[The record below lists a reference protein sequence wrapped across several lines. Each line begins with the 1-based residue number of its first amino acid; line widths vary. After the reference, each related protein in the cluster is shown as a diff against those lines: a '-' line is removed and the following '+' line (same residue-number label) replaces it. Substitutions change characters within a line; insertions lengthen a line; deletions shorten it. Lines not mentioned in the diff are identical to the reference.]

1 MSDTPDLQFDRAQ
14 FDGDASQAGCRV
26 CHAPLY
32 GSYFE
37 VNGQT
42 VCEACC
48 YKLREAE
55 PTGTRGGRALRAIA
69 GGVGAG
75 LAGAILYWLILAVT
89 GYEFSLIALIV
100 GYGVGKAVRW
110 GSGGRGGRAYQALAI
125 VLTYLAI
132 VSAYV
137 PLMVT
142 AITKQNA
149 AQAQTAP
156 LQAPVVPTSASNDA
170 SNAQLSTERGSRGG
184 IGALLI
190 GLGLLLLLACAAPF
204 LAGVQNIIGLV
215 IIGIAMYQAWKLNR
229 RLPLVITGPHAL
241 AASASATTGQ

>member
-190 GLGLLLLLACAAPF
+190 GLGLLFLLACAAPF

>member
-1 MSDTPDLQFDRAQ
+1 
-14 FDGDASQAGCRV
+14 
-26 CHAPLY
+26 
-32 GSYFE
+32 
-37 VNGQT
+37 
-42 VCEACC
+42 
-48 YKLREAE
+48 
-55 PTGTRGGRALRAIA
+55 
-69 GGVGAG
+69 
-75 LAGAILYWLILAVT
+75 
-89 GYEFSLIALIV
+89 
-100 GYGVGKAVRW
+100 
-110 GSGGRGGRAYQALAI
+110 

-156 LQAPVVPTSASNDA
+156 LQAPVVPTSASNEA
-170 SNAQLSTERGSRGG
+170 SNAQPSTERGSRGG

-229 RLPLVITGPHAL
+229 RVPLVITGPHAL